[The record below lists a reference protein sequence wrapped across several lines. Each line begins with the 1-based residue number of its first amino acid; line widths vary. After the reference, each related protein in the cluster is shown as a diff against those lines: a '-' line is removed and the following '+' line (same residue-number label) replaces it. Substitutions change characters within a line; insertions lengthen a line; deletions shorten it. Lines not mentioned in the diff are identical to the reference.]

1 MQSQKEQNQLTN
13 LKNKNY
19 ELGKMQELRI
29 N

>member
-13 LKNKNY
+13 LKNKSY